1 MNMRDIRTW
10 EFTSKANAHRHDHSH
25 TDHAHF
31 WQRAMS
37 RRQFARAVAGT
48 AVVGA
53 GLGAGLWRPG
63 LAMAH
68 RSHKHRSHEP
78 LPIPGGFQ
86 AGGQTFHV
94 LGPGLDS
101 NPPDQEPSTITDFNG
116 FIGLPYLNIT
126 QINTATGEERMLPF
140 LTSDMRFMKGVFRG
154 TDGRI
159 HHGAFALV

>member
-78 LPIPGGFQ
+78 SPSLEVSKLGVKPF
-86 AGGQTFHV
+86 TCW
-94 LGPGLDS
+94 GPGLTAIHQIK
-101 NPPDQEPSTITDFNG
+101 NPRPSPTS
-116 FIGLPYLNIT
+116 
-126 QINTATGEERMLPF
+126 TG
-140 LTSDMRFMKGVFRG
+140 SS
-154 TDGRI
+154 
-159 HHGAFALV
+159 A